1 MISHY
6 SDFVFC
12 SKWVYPGFYMVR
24 DAEKLLTTKQY
35 YTGQNMLMHKHPY
48 IHASAIEAG
57 FKSEKVSHMIEALLE
72 HRT

>member
-1 MISHY
+1 
-6 SDFVFC
+6 
-12 SKWVYPGFYMVR
+12 MVR